1 MTEILTSAPT
11 FELPDE
17 RTAIVTGAASERGIG
32 RATAR
37 RLARDGWAVAV
48 VDLDA
53 AASETVARSLVDEF
67 GVRAAGYGLDV
78 TDRDGSFDVVARI
91 EADLPQLV
99 GVVNNAG
106 ISSPTPFLEVTE
118 QEWKRIVDVNLNGA
132 FHLTQAAARIMAA
145 NGVGRIVNVSS
156 ASAQRGGGVYGRAAY
171 SASKAALLG
180 LARTLA
186 RELGPYGITANSVS
200 PGSIDTDIMGG
211 RLSEEKKT
219 ELIKELPV
227 GRIGT
232 VDDVAGVIAFLLG
245 PDGGYLTGVT
255 YDVNGGSHIA

>member
-1 MTEILTSAPT
+1 MSAA
-11 FELPDE
+11 ELPDE

-32 RATAR
+32 RAVAH
-37 RLARDGWAVAV
+37 RLAREGWAVAV
-48 VDLDA
+48 IDLDA
-53 AASETVARSLVDEF
+53 DAAEPVASEIHDVHGIAAR
-67 GVRAAGYGLDV
+67 GYGLDV
-78 TDRDGSFDVVARI
+78 TDRAGSVGVVDRVTV
-91 EADLPQLV
+91 DLPQLV
-99 GVVNNAG
+99 GIVNNAG
-106 ISSPTPFLEVTE
+106 ISSPTAFLEVSE
-118 QEWKRIVDVNLNGA
+118 DEWRRIIDVNLNGA
-132 FHLTQAAARIMAA
+132 FHLTQAAAKIMAA
-145 NGVGRIVNVSS
+145 NRVGRIVNVSS

-186 RELGPYGITANSVS
+186 RELGPHGITANSVS

-211 RLSEEKKT
+211 RLGEDRKAV
-219 ELIKELPV
+219 LLKELPV

-232 VDDVAGVIAFLLG
+232 VDDVAGVVAFLLG

>member
-1 MTEILTSAPT
+1 MSAA
-11 FELPDE
+11 ELPDE

-32 RATAR
+32 RAVAH
-37 RLARDGWAVAV
+37 RLAREGWAVAV
-48 VDLDA
+48 IDLDA
-53 AASETVARSLVDEF
+53 DAAERVASEIHDVHGIAAR
-67 GVRAAGYGLDV
+67 GYGLDV
-78 TDRDGSFDVVARI
+78 TDRAGSVGVVDRVTV
-91 EADLPQLV
+91 DLPQLV
-99 GVVNNAG
+99 GIVNNAG
-106 ISSPTPFLEVTE
+106 ISSPTAFLEVSE
-118 QEWKRIVDVNLNGA
+118 DEWRRIIDVNLNGA
-132 FHLTQAAARIMAA
+132 FHLTQAAAKIMAA
-145 NGVGRIVNVSS
+145 NRVGRIVNVSS

-186 RELGPYGITANSVS
+186 RELGPHGITANSVS

-211 RLSEEKKT
+211 RLGEDRKAV
-219 ELIKELPV
+219 LLKELPV

-232 VDDVAGVIAFLLG
+232 VDDVAGVVAFLLG

>member
-1 MTEILTSAPT
+1 MTAAA
-11 FELPDE
+11 LPDA

-32 RATAR
+32 RAIAH
-37 RLARDGWAVAV
+37 RLAREGWSVAV
-48 VDLDA
+48 IDLDGA
-53 AASETVARSLVDEF
+53 AAARVASEIEDIHGTAAR
-67 GVRAAGYGLDV
+67 GYGLDV
-78 TDRDGSFDVVARI
+78 TDRAGSIAVVERVA
-91 EADLPQLV
+91 EELPQLV
-99 GVVNNAG
+99 GIVNNAG
-106 ISSPTPFLEVTE
+106 ISSPTPFLEVSE
-118 QEWKRIVDVNLNGA
+118 DEWRRIIDVNLNGA
-132 FHLTQAAARIMAA
+132 FHLTQSAARIMAA
-145 NGVGRIVNVSS
+145 HRVGRIVNVSS

-186 RELGPYGITANSVS
+186 RELGPHGITANSVS

-211 RLSEEKKT
+211 RLSDDRKAV
-219 ELIKELPV
+219 LLQELPV

-232 VDDVAGVIAFLLG
+232 VDDVAGVVAFLLG

>member
-1 MTEILTSAPT
+1 MTAAA
-11 FELPDE
+11 LPAE

-32 RATAR
+32 RATAH

-48 VDLDA
+48 IDLDGA
-53 AASETVARSLVDEF
+53 AAARVAEEIE
-67 GVRAAGYGLDV
+67 AAHGLPARGYGLDV
-78 TDRDGSFDVVARI
+78 TDRAGSIAVVERVAA
-91 EADLPQLV
+91 ELPQIV
-99 GVVNNAG
+99 GIVNNAG
-106 ISSPTPFLEVTE
+106 ISSPTPFLEVSE
-118 QEWKRIVDVNLNGA
+118 DEWRRIIDVNLNGA
-132 FHLTQAAARIMAA
+132 FHLTQAAANIMAVH
-145 NGVGRIVNVSS
+145 GVGRIVNVSS

-211 RLSEEKKT
+211 RLSDDRKAV
-219 ELIKELPV
+219 LLQELPV

-232 VDDVAGVIAFLLG
+232 VDDVAGVVAFLLG